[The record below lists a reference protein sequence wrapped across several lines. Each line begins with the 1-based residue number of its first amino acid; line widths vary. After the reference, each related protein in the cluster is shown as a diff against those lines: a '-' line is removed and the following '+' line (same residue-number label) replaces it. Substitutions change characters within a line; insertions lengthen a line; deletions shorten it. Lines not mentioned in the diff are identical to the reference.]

1 MKQIEADRYGND
13 SRGGGGIVKCAE
25 GVGGG
30 QCLPDHQKEGS
41 IAGMWEQRSYQKFLF
56 LFVFFPSS

>member
-1 MKQIEADRYGND
+1 MGTI
-13 SRGGGGIVKCAE
+13 AE
-25 GVGGG
+25 GGDCEVCRRSGGG